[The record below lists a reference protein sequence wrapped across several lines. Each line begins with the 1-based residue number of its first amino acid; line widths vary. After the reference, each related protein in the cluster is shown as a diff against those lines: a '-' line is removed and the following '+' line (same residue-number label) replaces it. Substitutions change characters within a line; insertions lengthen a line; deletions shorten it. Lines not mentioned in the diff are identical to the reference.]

1 MNKKLLQKSVLVAMT
16 FSVAACGSG
25 IKKSEEVLPEM
36 GSDLKEQAVDVVKS
50 VQPQAEKKIEEA
62 VVIPLNDAVKEE
74 SGGLVVEDVK
84 AKEVVLPADKNT
96 FIVRS
101 VKKDSS
107 HPKYQQGTDIGFTV
121 NGVPGKDFVVERGQN
136 YTFDIDTGVT
146 HDFYLTTNPKGW
158 GAGAI
163 TEKEGVTG
171 QFTYIGKVSLTPNE
185 KTPDVLYYQ
194 CVNHKYMGGKIY
206 VVDKGERIDIDA
218 LSKRKSPIVGKPV
231 KRSVSSNQVKQKIN
245 FANMMLSDSSKS
257 AQRIAASG
265 HDEAK
270 GLMQKA
276 QDYLDESRTLLKA
289 GKNSEALDKVDL
301 SLRTMNDA
309 TRMVPS
315 TESVIDQE
323 ARYAELLDEVNK
335 YEKTYKTHVK
345 GAKSADKMDE
355 GRFSALVEEAEKLAS
370 SGDYA
375 AANKDLQEAQKIIA
389 GSLNKILHA
398 KTVVYDKNFETPK
411 EEYEYE
417 LARHLSYE
425 ELIPLG
431 IDQKQPSAGTLRL
444 MDNFVKKSKSIK
456 KEGIELG
463 KKGDYSN
470 GILALQAATDNLIRA
485 LRMIGVGS

>member
-1 MNKKLLQKSVLVAMT
+1 MNKKLLQKSVLVAMA

-25 IKKSEEVLPEM
+25 IKETKEVLPDM
-36 GSDLKEQAVDVVKS
+36 SSNLKDKVGDVVEKTE
-50 VQPQAEKKIEEA
+50 PQIEEKVDA
-62 VVIPLNDAVKEE
+62 EVKEVVVIPLKDTTI
-74 SGGLVVEDVK
+74 K
-84 AKEVVLPADKNT
+84 AETIIQPANKNT

-101 VKKDSS
+101 TKKDSS

-121 NGVPGKDFVVERGQN
+121 NGVPGKDFVVERGQT
-136 YTFDIDTGVT
+136 YTFDIDTGMT

-158 GAGAI
+158 GTGAI
-163 TEKEGVTG
+163 AEKEGVTG
-171 QFTYIGKVSLTPNE
+171 QFTYKGQVSLTPNE

-206 VVDKGERIDIDA
+206 VADKGEKIDVDA
-218 LSKRKSPIVGKPV
+218 LSERKSSVVSKPT
-231 KRSVSSNQVKQKIN
+231 KKSVSSNQVEQKIN

-257 AQRIAASG
+257 VKRIAASG
-265 HDEAK
+265 HGEAK
-270 GLMQKA
+270 GLMKNA
-276 QDYLDESRTLLKA
+276 RDYLAESRSLLKS

-323 ARYAELLDEVNK
+323 ARYAELLDEVDK

-345 GAKSADKMDE
+345 GAKSGDKMNE
-355 GRFSALVEEAEKLAS
+355 GQFSGLVSKAKTLAN
-370 SGDYA
+370 SGDYT
-375 AANKDLQEAQKIIA
+375 AANKDLQKAQQLIA

-398 KTVVYDKNFETPK
+398 KTVTYDKNFETPQ

-417 LARHLSYE
+417 LARHQSYE

-431 IDQKQPSAGTLRL
+431 IDQKQPAAGTLKL
-444 MDNFVKKSKSIK
+444 MDNFVKKSTSIK
-456 KEGIELG
+456 GEAVALG
-463 KKGDYSN
+463 KKGDYKN
-470 GILALQAATDNLIRA
+470 GVLALQAATDNLIRA
-485 LRMIGVGS
+485 LRMIGVGT